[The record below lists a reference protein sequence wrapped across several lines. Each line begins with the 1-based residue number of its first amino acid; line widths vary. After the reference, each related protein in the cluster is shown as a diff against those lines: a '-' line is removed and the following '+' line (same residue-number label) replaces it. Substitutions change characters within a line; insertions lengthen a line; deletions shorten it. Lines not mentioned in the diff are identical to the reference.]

1 MAPAHG
7 GRDRNTRPLA
17 PRPCARYFP
26 AMAAPPLI
34 TLTDVRL
41 AFGGKPLF
49 TGVTFSLSK
58 GERVALVGRNG
69 AGKSTLMKIISE
81 RIEADSG
88 EVWRQPGVTYASVAQ
103 EPDLSG
109 FDTVLA
115 YASEN
120 LEAAYMAE
128 AELMEFGVDAEADP
142 KTLSGG
148 QLRRAALAKAFARDP
163 DVLLLDEPTNHLDVP
178 MIEQLEARLKAFN
191 GVVLVVSHDRRFLE
205 NISTN
210 TLWLRQGKVLKSPEG
225 YAKFDEWAEQVEE
238 EDERQLRRM
247 TTHLKDEQHWLA
259 RGVTGRRKRNQ
270 GRLAKLK
277 DLRTEHAQM
286 RAALQDRKA
295 TADLSVDAGDSMSK
309 KVIETFHLTK
319 SWDGPDGPV
328 PIVKDLSM
336 KILRG
341 DRIGII
347 GPNGAGKTTLVK
359 LLLGRIEPDAGSV
372 KHSKTLQ
379 VTYQDQTRETLN
391 PQDTIWEAL
400 APNGGDSI
408 MVQGRQRHVAAYAKD
423 FLFAP
428 DQLRQPV
435 GALSGGERNR
445 LALAIGLAQPSNLL
459 VMDEP
464 TNDLDMQTL
473 DLLEDMLL
481 GYEGTLILV
490 SHDRAFLDAT
500 VTSCLCPVGDGEW
513 IVTAGGWSDAQEQ
526 LKGVRRK
533 GAGDAPKA
541 EKPKTDNAPRPKVQT
556 KLSFKDEHRQKELD
570 VLIPKL
576 QAEIAKLEQ
585 EMSDPDLY
593 TRDAEAFNRKSVR
606 IGKAR
611 EELDGAEMEWLEIEE
626 KRDALAG

>member
-1 MAPAHG
+1 
-7 GRDRNTRPLA
+7 
-17 PRPCARYFP
+17 
-26 AMAAPPLI
+26 MAAPPLI

-41 AFGGKPLF
+41 TFGGKPLF
-49 TGVTFSLSK
+49 TGVSFSLSK

-81 RIEADSG
+81 RVEADSG
-88 EVWRQPGVTYASVAQ
+88 EVWRQPGITFASVAQ
-103 EPDLSG
+103 EPDLAG
-109 FDTVLA
+109 FETVLA
-115 YASEN
+115 YTSEG
-120 LEAAYMAE
+120 LDGAYMAE
-128 AELMEFGVDAEADP
+128 AELMEFGVEADADP
-142 KTLSGG
+142 ATLSGG
-148 QLRRAALAKAFARDP
+148 QLRRAALAKAFAADP

-178 MIEQLEARLKAFN
+178 MIEQLEARLKSFN

-210 TLWLRQGKVLKSPEG
+210 TLWLRQGKVLKSPDG
-225 YAKFDEWAEQVEE
+225 YVKFDEWAEQIEVEE
-238 EDERQLRRM
+238 ERQLRRM

-277 DLRTEHAQM
+277 DLRTEHAEM

-309 KVIETFHLTK
+309 KVIEARHLTK
-319 SWDGPDGPV
+319 SYDGPDGPFTLV
-328 PIVKDLSM
+328 NDLSM

-347 GPNGAGKTTLVK
+347 GPNGVGKTTLVK
-359 LLLGRIEPDAGSV
+359 LLLGRIEPDSGSV

-391 PQDTIWEAL
+391 PKDTIWEAL

-500 VTSCLCPVGDGEW
+500 VTSCLCPVGNGEW

-526 LKGVRRK
+526 LKGFRQK
-533 GAGDAPKA
+533 GAPDAPKA
-541 EKPKTDNAPRPKVQT
+541 EKPKTDNAQRPKPQT

-570 VLIPKL
+570 ALIPKL

-585 EMSDPDLY
+585 DMSDPELY
-593 TRDAEAFNRKSVR
+593 ARDADAFNRKSTRV
-606 IGKAR
+606 GAAR
-611 EELDGAEMEWLEIEE
+611 EELDLAEMEWLEIEE
-626 KRDALAG
+626 KREALAK

>member
-1 MAPAHG
+1 
-7 GRDRNTRPLA
+7 
-17 PRPCARYFP
+17 
-26 AMAAPPLI
+26 MAAPPLI

-41 AFGGKPLF
+41 SFGGKPLF
-49 TGVTFSLSK
+49 TGVSFSLSK

-81 RIEADSG
+81 TVEADTG
-88 EVWRQPGVTYASVAQ
+88 EVWRQPGITYAAVAQ
-103 EPDLSG
+103 EPDLAG
-109 FDTVLA
+109 FETVLD
-115 YASEN
+115 YAREGLEN
-120 LEAAYMAE
+120 DYMAE
-128 AELMEFGVDAEADP
+128 AELMEFGVDASADP
-142 KTLSGG
+142 ATLSGG
-148 QLRRAALAKAFARDP
+148 QLRRAALAKAFAKDP
-163 DVLLLDEPTNHLDVP
+163 DVILLDEPTNHLDVP

-210 TLWLRQGKVLKSPEG
+210 TLWLRQGKVLKSPDG
-225 YAKFDEWAEQVEE
+225 YVKFDEWAEQIEVEE
-238 EDERQLRRM
+238 ERQLRRM

-270 GRLAKLK
+270 GRLAKLR
-277 DLRTEHAQM
+277 DLRSEHAQM
-286 RAALQDRKA
+286 RSALADRKS

-309 KVIETFHLTK
+309 KVIEAKHLTK
-319 SWDGPDGPV
+319 TYDGPDGKLTLV
-328 PIVKDLSM
+328 NDLSL

-359 LLLGRIEPDAGSV
+359 LLLGRIEPDSGSV
-372 KHSKTLQ
+372 QQSKTLQ
-379 VTYQDQTRETLN
+379 VTYQDQTRETLD
-391 PQDTIWEAL
+391 PKDTIWEAL
-400 APNGGDSI
+400 APAGGDSI
-408 MVQGRQRHVAAYAKD
+408 MVQSRQRHVAAYAKD
-423 FLFAP
+423 FLFSP

-445 LALAIGLAQPSNLL
+445 LSLAIGLAQSSNLL

-500 VTSCLCPVGDGEW
+500 VTSCLCPIGDGEW
-513 IVTAGGWSDAQEQ
+513 IVTAGGWSDAQQQ
-526 LKGVRRK
+526 LKGVRQK
-533 GAGDAPKA
+533 NGANDPKA
-541 EKPKTDNAPRPKVQT
+541 EKPKTDSAQRPKPQT
-556 KLSFKDEHRQKELD
+556 KLSFKDEHRQKEIDAL
-570 VLIPKL
+570 VPKL
-576 QAEIAKLEQ
+576 QAEIAKLEKD
-585 EMSDPDLY
+585 MSDPELY
-593 TRDAEAFNRKSVR
+593 ARDADAFNKKSVR
-606 IGKAR
+606 VGKAR
-611 EELDGAEMEWLEIEE
+611 EELEAAEMEWLEIEE

>member
-1 MAPAHG
+1 
-7 GRDRNTRPLA
+7 
-17 PRPCARYFP
+17 
-26 AMAAPPLI
+26 MAAPPLI

-41 AFGGKPLF
+41 SFGGKPLF
-49 TGVTFSLSK
+49 TGVSFSLSK

-81 RIEADSG
+81 RVEADSG
-88 EVWRQPGVTYASVAQ
+88 EVWRQPGITFASVAQ
-103 EPDLSG
+103 EPDLAG
-109 FDTVLA
+109 FETVLA
-115 YASEN
+115 YTSEG
-120 LEAAYMAE
+120 LDGDYMAE
-128 AELMEFGVDAEADP
+128 AELMEFGVEADADP
-142 KTLSGG
+142 ATLSGG
-148 QLRRAALAKAFARDP
+148 QLRRAALAKAFAADP

-178 MIEQLEARLKAFN
+178 MIEQLEARLKSFN

-210 TLWLRQGKVLKSPEG
+210 TLWLRQGKVLKSPDG
-225 YAKFDEWAEQVEE
+225 YVKFDEWAEQIEVEE
-238 EDERQLRRM
+238 ERQLRRM

-277 DLRTEHAQM
+277 DLRTEHAEM

-309 KVIETFHLTK
+309 KVIEARHLTK
-319 SWDGPDGPV
+319 SYDGPDGPFTLV
-328 PIVKDLSM
+328 NDLSM

-347 GPNGAGKTTLVK
+347 GPNGVGKTTLVK
-359 LLLGRIEPDAGSV
+359 LLLGRIEPDSGSV

-391 PQDTIWEAL
+391 PKDTIWEAL

-500 VTSCLCPVGDGEW
+500 VTSCLCPVGNGEW

-526 LKGVRRK
+526 LKGFRQK
-533 GAGDAPKA
+533 GAPDAPKA
-541 EKPKTDNAPRPKVQT
+541 EKPKTDNAQRPKPQT

-570 VLIPKL
+570 ALIPKL

-585 EMSDPDLY
+585 DMSDPELY
-593 TRDAEAFNRKSVR
+593 ARDADAFNRKSTRV
-606 IGKAR
+606 GAAR
-611 EELDGAEMEWLEIEE
+611 EELDLAEMEWLEIEE
-626 KRDALAG
+626 KREALAK

>member
-1 MAPAHG
+1 
-7 GRDRNTRPLA
+7 
-17 PRPCARYFP
+17 
-26 AMAAPPLI
+26 MAAPPLI

-41 AFGGKPLF
+41 SFGGKPLF
-49 TGVTFSLSK
+49 TGVSFSLSK

-81 RIEADSG
+81 RVEADSG
-88 EVWRQPGVTYASVAQ
+88 DVWRQPGITFAAVAQ
-103 EPDLSG
+103 EPDLAG

-115 YASEN
+115 YASEG
-120 LEAAYMAE
+120 LDGTSYMAE
-128 AELMEFGVDAEADP
+128 AELMEFGVEADADP
-142 KTLSGG
+142 ATLSGG
-148 QLRRAALAKAFARDP
+148 QLRRAALAKAFAADP

-178 MIEQLEARLKAFN
+178 MIEQLEARLKSFN

-210 TLWLRQGKVLKSPEG
+210 TLWLRQGKVLKSPDG
-225 YAKFDEWAEQVEE
+225 YVKFNEWAEQIEVEE
-238 EDERQLRRM
+238 ERQLRRM

-286 RAALQDRKA
+286 RSALQDRKA

-309 KVIETFHLTK
+309 KVIEARALTK
-319 SWDGPDGPV
+319 AYEGPDGPFTLV
-328 PIVKDLSM
+328 NDLSI

-347 GPNGAGKTTLVK
+347 GPNGVGKTTLVK
-359 LLLGRIEPDAGSV
+359 LLLGRIEPDSGSV

-391 PQDTIWEAL
+391 PKDTIWEAL

-445 LALAIGLAQPSNLL
+445 LALAIGLARPSNLL

-500 VTSCLCPVGDGEW
+500 VTSCLCPVGDGDW
-513 IVTAGGWSDAQEQ
+513 IITAGGWSDAQEQ
-526 LKGVRRK
+526 LKGFRRR
-533 GAGDAPKA
+533 GAEGTPKA
-541 EKPKTDNAPRPKVQT
+541 EKPKTDNTQRPKPQT

-570 VLIPKL
+570 ALIPKL

-585 EMSDPDLY
+585 DMADPDLY
-593 TRDAEAFNRKSVR
+593 ARDAEAFNKKSTRV
-606 IGKAR
+606 GAAR
-611 EELDGAEMEWLEIEE
+611 EELEMAEMEWLEIEE
-626 KRDALAG
+626 KRETLTR

>member
-1 MAPAHG
+1 
-7 GRDRNTRPLA
+7 
-17 PRPCARYFP
+17 
-26 AMAAPPLI
+26 MAAPPLI

-41 AFGGKPLF
+41 TFGGKPLF
-49 TGVTFSLSK
+49 TGVSFSLSK

-81 RIEADSG
+81 RVEADSG
-88 EVWRQPGVTYASVAQ
+88 DVWRQPGVTFASVAQ
-103 EPDLSG
+103 EPDLAG
-109 FDTVLA
+109 FETVLA
-115 YASEN
+115 YASEG
-120 LEAAYMAE
+120 LDGASYMAE
-128 AELMEFGVDAEADP
+128 AELSEFGVEADADP
-142 KTLSGG
+142 ATLSGG
-148 QLRRAALAKAFARDP
+148 QLRRAALAKAFAADP

-178 MIEQLEARLKAFN
+178 MIEQLEARLKSFN

-210 TLWLRQGKVLKSPEG
+210 TLWLRQGKVLKSPDG
-225 YAKFDEWAEQVEE
+225 YVKFDEWAEQIEVEE
-238 EDERQLRRM
+238 ERQLRRM

-270 GRLAKLK
+270 GRLAKLR

-286 RAALQDRKA
+286 RSALQDRKA
-295 TADLSVDAGDSMSK
+295 TADLSVDAGDAMSK
-309 KVIETFHLTK
+309 KVIEARNLSKTY
-319 SWDGPDGPV
+319 DGPDGPLTLV
-328 PIVKDLSM
+328 NDLSI

-347 GPNGAGKTTLVK
+347 GPNGVGKTTLVK
-359 LLLGRIEPDAGSV
+359 LLLGRIEPDSGNV
-372 KHSKTLQ
+372 RHSKTLQ

-391 PQDTIWEAL
+391 PKDTIWEAL

-445 LALAIGLAQPSNLL
+445 LALAIGLARPSNLL

-526 LKGVRRK
+526 LKGFRRR
-533 GAGDAPKA
+533 GAEDASKA
-541 EKPKTDNAPRPKVQT
+541 EKPKTDNTHRPKPQT

-570 VLIPKL
+570 ALIPKL
-576 QAEIAKLEQ
+576 QAEIAKLGQ
-585 EMSDPDLY
+585 DLSDPDLY
-593 TRDAEAFNRKSVR
+593 ARDADAFNKKSTRV
-606 IGKAR
+606 GTAR
-611 EELDGAEMEWLEIEE
+611 EELDMAEMEWLEIEE
-626 KRDALAG
+626 KREALSK

>member
-1 MAPAHG
+1 
-7 GRDRNTRPLA
+7 
-17 PRPCARYFP
+17 
-26 AMAAPPLI
+26 MAAPPLI

-41 AFGGKPLF
+41 SFGGKPLF
-49 TGVTFSLSK
+49 TGVSFSLSK

-81 RIEADSG
+81 TVEADTG
-88 EVWRQPGVTYASVAQ
+88 DVWRQPGITYAAVAQ
-103 EPDLSG
+103 EPDLAG
-109 FDTVLA
+109 FETVLD
-115 YASEN
+115 YAREGLEN
-120 LEAAYMAE
+120 DYMAE
-128 AELMEFGVDAEADP
+128 AELMEFSVEAGADP
-142 KTLSGG
+142 ATLSGG
-148 QLRRAALAKAFARDP
+148 QLRRAALAKAFAKDP

-210 TLWLRQGKVLKSPEG
+210 TLWLRQGKVLKSPDG
-225 YAKFDEWAEQVEE
+225 YVKFDEWAEQIEVEE
-238 EDERQLRRM
+238 ERQLRRM
-247 TTHLKDEQHWLA
+247 STHLKDEQHWLA

-270 GRLAKLK
+270 GRLAKLR
-277 DLRTEHAQM
+277 DLRSEHAQM
-286 RAALQDRKA
+286 RSALADRKS

-309 KVIETFHLTK
+309 KVIEAKHLTK
-319 SWDGPDGPV
+319 TYDGPDGKLTLV
-328 PIVKDLSM
+328 NDLSL

-359 LLLGRIEPDAGSV
+359 LLLGRIEPDSGSV
-372 KHSKTLQ
+372 KQSKTLQ
-379 VTYQDQTRETLN
+379 VTYQDQTRETLD
-391 PQDTIWEAL
+391 PKDTIWEAL
-400 APNGGDSI
+400 APAGGDSI

-423 FLFAP
+423 FLFSP

-445 LALAIGLAQPSNLL
+445 LSLAIGLAQSSNLL

-500 VTSCLCPVGDGEW
+500 VTSCLCPIGDGEW
-513 IVTAGGWSDAQEQ
+513 IVTAGGWSDAQQQ
-526 LKGVRRK
+526 LKGVRQK
-533 GAGDAPKA
+533 NGANDPKA
-541 EKPKTDNAPRPKVQT
+541 EKPKTDNAQRPKPQT

-570 VLIPKL
+570 ALVPKL
-576 QAEIAKLEQ
+576 QAEIAKLEKD
-585 EMSDPDLY
+585 MSDPELY
-593 TRDAEAFNRKSVR
+593 ARDAEAFNKKSIRV
-606 IGKAR
+606 GKAR
-611 EELDGAEMEWLEIEE
+611 EELEAAEMEWLEIEE
-626 KRDALAG
+626 KRDALTG